1 MEKFR
6 PMVHRRCLIFT
17 NLPFDLEEYIL
28 LLFKSHKKTQKMN
41 LQTLY
46 SSDQL
51 VHELYRRSKLLPSET
66 NTVPAATPN
75 TIVHSD
81 RPDIPPL
88 PMGYIREFY
97 RIYRMTL
104 EDINA
109 TGLHFQN
116 LEIHPLINLTYM
128 MNNGVRDR
136 MLCVD
141 SIGYYETIIG
151 LDRDLAPDKLS
162 FPDIYDL
169 QLLQYWN
176 QAPLRNKMKVVNKLF
191 PRMKTD
197 FFSEHGVVMVQ
208 DRERKFRQ
216 SAMRVL
222 RFAFINDVEKS
233 LFETI

>member
-1 MEKFR
+1 MSKLD
-6 PMVHRRCLIFT
+6 PMAQRRCLIFT
-17 NLPFDLEEYIL
+17 NLPYDLEEYIL
-28 LLFKSHKKTQKMN
+28 LLFRNNKKTQKIN

-51 VHELYRRSKLLPSET
+51 VDELYRRSKLLPSET
-66 NTVPAATPN
+66 NTVPSATPN

-128 MNNGVRDR
+128 INNGVPDR
-136 MLCVD
+136 LLCIN

-151 LDRDLAPDKLS
+151 LDRDLILDKLS
-162 FPDIYDL
+162 FPDIYDI
-169 QLLQYWN
+169 QLIQYWN
-176 QAPLRNKMKVVNKLF
+176 QASLRHKMKVVTKLF
-191 PRMKTD
+191 PRIKTD

-216 SAMRVL
+216 SAIRVM
-222 RFAFINDVEKS
+222 RFAFINDVDKR
-233 LFETI
+233 LFYTI

>member
-1 MEKFR
+1 MSKLD
-6 PMVHRRCLIFT
+6 PMAQRRCLIFT
-17 NLPFDLEEYIL
+17 NLPYDLEEYIL
-28 LLFKSHKKTQKMN
+28 LLFRNNKKTQKIN

-51 VHELYRRSKLLPSET
+51 VDELYRRSKLLPSET
-66 NTVPAATPN
+66 NTVPSATPN

-128 MNNGVRDR
+128 INNGVPDR
-136 MLCVD
+136 LLCIN

-151 LDRDLAPDKLS
+151 LDRDLTLDKLS
-162 FPDIYDL
+162 FPDIYDI
-169 QLLQYWN
+169 QLIQYWN
-176 QAPLRNKMKVVNKLF
+176 QASLRHKMKVVTKLF
-191 PRMKTD
+191 PRIKTD

-216 SAMRVL
+216 SAIRVM
-222 RFAFINDVEKS
+222 RFAFINDVDKR
-233 LFETI
+233 LFYTI

>member
-1 MEKFR
+1 MSKLD
-6 PMVHRRCLIFT
+6 PMAQRRCLIFT
-17 NLPFDLEEYIL
+17 NLPYDLEEYIL
-28 LLFKSHKKTQKMN
+28 LLFRNNKKTQKIN

-51 VHELYRRSKLLPSET
+51 VDELYRRSKLLPSET
-66 NTVPAATPN
+66 NTVPSATPT

-128 MNNGVRDR
+128 INNGVPDR
-136 MLCVD
+136 LLCIN

-151 LDRDLAPDKLS
+151 LDRDLTLDKLS
-162 FPDIYDL
+162 FPDIYDI
-169 QLLQYWN
+169 QLIQYWN
-176 QAPLRNKMKVVNKLF
+176 QASLRHKMKVVTKLF
-191 PRMKTD
+191 PRIKTD

-216 SAMRVL
+216 SAIRVM
-222 RFAFINDVEKS
+222 RFAFINDVDKR
-233 LFETI
+233 LFYTI